1 MPRRKQ
7 QAPKR
12 AAGKEKPSPDTALSL
27 RSSRSFPP
35 SLLLPRVTLAFPG
48 RSRIYFSPSPS
59 LCPELPVPLRA
70 RGPARGSPAP
80 TPSRRPAPAPAKLP
94 PNFPPLSPLLPRPR
108 SPPGSSLLFAPR
120 FISLLLLFYSFFFFG
135 RSFSPRR
142 FVSQTRV
149 AERLGAL
156 RLPLRGC
163 AALPERCVCLKRRRG
178 CGAEPGGEVQPLISG
193 GENCNRK

>member
-1 MPRRKQ
+1 MPGPRLRRTNTAPERLRAPGSGDRSEIGESRAMPRRKQ

-12 AAGKEKPSPDTALSL
+12 AAGKEKPSPYTALPL

-35 SLLLPRVTLAFPG
+35 SLLLPRVTLAFPA

-94 PNFPPLSPLLPRPR
+94 PNFPPLSPLLPRPL
-108 SPPGSSLLFAPR
+108 SPPGSSLHFAPR
-120 FISLLLLFYSFFFFG
+120 FRLYFFIMIILF
-135 RSFSPRR
+135 
-142 FVSQTRV
+142 
-149 AERLGAL
+149 
-156 RLPLRGC
+156 
-163 AALPERCVCLKRRRG
+163 
-178 CGAEPGGEVQPLISG
+178 I
-193 GENCNRK
+193 